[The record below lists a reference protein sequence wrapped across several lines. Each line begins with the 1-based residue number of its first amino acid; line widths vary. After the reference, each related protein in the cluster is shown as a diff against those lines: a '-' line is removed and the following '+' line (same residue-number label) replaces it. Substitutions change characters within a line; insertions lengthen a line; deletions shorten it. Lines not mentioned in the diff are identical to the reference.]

1 MLDLKLTQSVIRGKL
16 DAVILDARGYPDA
29 VKQVSEVYARFKDAS
44 QVRSVLDK
52 YPNLVKECNEVAYPL
67 EDEKTVDPP
76 MEVGGFKPSEADWAR
91 KVLDGEVVFG
101 VDTSE
106 IPPSTHRSPSFLLIN
121 VGFSV
126 MRYAERTF
134 HVEGS
139 RSYFYPYSEL
149 VDLYAE
155 GQAIAMPSWAVD
167 VTRIGCESDVLKGVK
182 QEVGMV
188 HQPFVLFDESF
199 SASYLSTVSQTRRAK
214 VVKRM
219 DEMHDDLLRMGIA
232 PVGVFYTSSSAF
244 VTMVRHGLRRGS
256 DGKDQ
261 DFEWRR
267 VRDSLFFMNF
277 LLPGWRS
284 PAFMVRNR
292 VGDEFGR
299 RIVGFYLKAGLD
311 SIIRVEFPDVLFGQI
326 ESVHRIVAAQS
337 ALGGGYPYVLQRAHE
352 KAYMTPGERQ
362 WIFDYMNRLIGEE
375 TGIGDAVKL
384 SKKQMRKIV
393 GVV

>member
-1 MLDLKLTQSVIRGKL
+1 
-16 DAVILDARGYPDA
+16 
-29 VKQVSEVYARFKDAS
+29 
-44 QVRSVLDK
+44 
-52 YPNLVKECNEVAYPL
+52 
-67 EDEKTVDPP
+67 
-76 MEVGGFKPSEADWAR
+76 
-91 KVLDGEVVFG
+91 
-101 VDTSE
+101 
-106 IPPSTHRSPSFLLIN
+106 
-121 VGFSV
+121 
-126 MRYAERTF
+126 MRYAERTC

-139 RSYFYPYSEL
+139 RSFFYPYSEL
-149 VDLYAE
+149 VDLYAV
-155 GQAIAMPSWAVD
+155 GQATSMPSWAVD

-244 VTMVRHGLRRGS
+244 VTMVRRGLRQGS
-256 DGKDQ
+256 DSKDL
-261 DFEWRR
+261 EWRR
-267 VRDSLFFMNF
+267 VRDSLFFMSL

-292 VGDEFGR
+292 VGDEYGR

-311 SIIRVEFPDVLFGQI
+311 SIIRVEFPYVLFGQI
-326 ESVHRIVAAQS
+326 ESIHRVVAAQS
-337 ALGGGYPYVLQRAHE
+337 ALGGGYPYMLQRAHE
-352 KAYMTPGERQ
+352 QAYMSPGERQ

-375 TGIGDAVKL
+375 TGIRDAVKL